1 MKYVVSL
8 MLPDTGP
15 VSLNPAD
22 YQEATV
28 VMVTSGR
35 TFLLEVKTDDGVTAY
50 GHTKFFGTDTFR
62 TFFSL
67 QHQAFVVRG
76 VYPTGKFREPP
87 RIFRIYAQE
96 NFFVSA
102 TPDFAEQEE
111 CLVEIIQNFMG
122 NIVQESA
129 RQLSLVKDSS
139 VYEPMRTKVFAVP
152 CKRSLAPEQR
162 SSAQE
167 LLGAM
172 HMQST
177 SIAPYIQTSDF
188 LLDFDT
194 WNFDSP
200 RLNDSYT
207 WKPRAGIATG
217 SPGCGRRRTYS
228 AAISVIASG
237 QMPSKTSLSRYPAFK
252 VTAIIC
258 KKESVHKWQEELDV
272 PAYVIESAEDCDQ
285 LSFKNLDAGCA
296 VIFTPDGIAALD
308 EQEDALL
315 NSLRD
320 IYDYEIK
327 PFTVH
332 QLARMHCGLRMRE
345 TVACARWIQF
355 RMMIVDDVSD
365 MTQGSTILDA
375 QICNTLKADW
385 TWIHVLSTPSPTH
398 LPPKWVENA
407 DIYLGLPE
415 SSRIYSFD
423 TTTSQTSPAA
433 FATLDAIHCRM
444 RIPGSILRKVTLMPV
459 PVTLFDTERGF
470 IEAYKKIQQSLSA
483 VAVPA
488 LEVSS
493 LLLGG
498 KMDDIDGLDLSSLLC
513 RLQPMSSDA
522 AEKSISN
529 HFSIPGT
536 VAQRILKAGSTKLNV
551 QFAQTPVTRDFVMNP
566 ANRSEVCPICCT
578 DEGAVIGLCGHN
590 FCDSCVTMLRR
601 AEVRTGYSSC
611 PTCRASLCAYDWITR
626 GTDSPP
632 YTPSKIIA
640 LKDTV
645 AAIFSRRRVKKRL
658 GMVCLLFAP
667 MDSCEAVRTILRSDY
682 DVDVD
687 ELGDRNCV
695 RVFSFQDAIG
705 LCKKPLTIDVEAIVM
720 ASPAP
725 FEFANI
731 YNGIVRAA
739 SHRATPLQLHLL
751 FALDNFED
759 VRGAMR
765 ALIPGDEPV
774 RRFIRK

>member
-8 MLPDTGP
+8 VLPDTGP
-15 VSLNPAD
+15 ISLNPAD

-50 GHTKFFGTDTFR
+50 GHTKFFGTDMFR

-67 QHQAFVVRG
+67 QHQVFVVRG

-87 RIFRIYAQE
+87 KIFRIYTQE
-96 NFFVSA
+96 NFYVASS
-102 TPDFAEQEE
+102 PEFAEQEE
-111 CLVEIIQNFMG
+111 CLVEVIQTFMG
-122 NIVQESA
+122 NIIQESP

-152 CKRSLAPEQR
+152 CKRALAPEQR
-162 SSAQE
+162 AAAQE

-172 HMQST
+172 HVQSA
-177 SIAPYIQTSDF
+177 SITPYIQTQDF

-194 WNFDSP
+194 WNFDLP
-200 RLNDSYT
+200 RLNDTYT

-217 SPGCGRRRTYS
+217 SPGCGRRRTYA
-228 AAISVIASG
+228 AAISVIAAG
-237 QMPSKTSLSRYPAFK
+237 QLPSKISLSMYPAFK
-252 VTAIIC
+252 VTAIVC
-258 KKESVHKWQEELDV
+258 RKESVQKWQEELDV
-272 PAYVIESAEDCDQ
+272 PTYVIESAEDCDQ
-285 LSFKNLDAGCA
+285 LSFKNLDAGGA
-296 VIFTPDGIAALD
+296 VIFTPEGITSLE
-308 EQEDALL
+308 EQEEALITT
-315 NSLRD
+315 LREVF
-320 IYDYEIK
+320 DYEIK
-327 PFTVH
+327 PFSVH

-345 TVACARWIQF
+345 TVACIRWIQF
-355 RMMIVDDVSD
+355 RMLIVDDVSD
-365 MTQGSTILDA
+365 LTIGPSILDA
-375 QICNTLKADW
+375 LISNTLKADW
-385 TWIHVLSTPSPTH
+385 TWVHILSTPCPTH
-398 LPPKWVENA
+398 LPPQWVENA
-407 DIYLGLPE
+407 DVYLALPE
-415 SSRIYSFD
+415 TSRIYSFD
-423 TTTSQTSPAA
+423 TTKSQTSPSA
-433 FATLDAIHCRM
+433 FALLDSIHTRM

-459 PVTLFDTERGF
+459 PVSLLETERGF

-483 VAVPA
+483 VAVPP

-498 KMDDIDGLDLSSLLC
+498 KMEDIDGLDLSSVLC

-529 HFSIPGT
+529 HFTIPGT
-536 VAQRILKAGSTKLNV
+536 VAQRVLKAGAAKLNV
-551 QFAQTPVTRDFVMNP
+551 NFSQTLVTRDFVMNT

-590 FCDSCVTMLRR
+590 FCESCVTMLRR
-601 AEVRTGYSSC
+601 TEVRTGTSSC

-626 GTDSPP
+626 GAESQP
-632 YTPSKIIA
+632 YTPSKILVI
-640 LKDTV
+640 KETV
-645 AAIFSRRRVKKRL
+645 SAIFSRRRVKKRL
-658 GMVCLLFAP
+658 GMLCLLFAP
-667 MDSCEAVRTILRSDY
+667 LDSCDAIRNVLKYEY
-682 DVDVD
+682 DVDPD
-687 ELGDRNCV
+687 ELGDKNCV

-705 LCKKPLTIDVEAIVM
+705 LCKKPLTIDVEAVVM

-725 FEFANI
+725 FELSNI

-739 SHRATPLQLHLL
+739 SHRATPLQLHVV
-751 FALDNFED
+751 FALDGFED
-759 VRGAMR
+759 VKGAMR